1 MPIEITMPQLSDTMT
16 EGTVAKWLK
25 KEGDKVKAG
34 EMLAEVE
41 TDKATM
47 EMEAFEG
54 GTLAVVLTKEGQ
66 KAAVGAAIAVLAT
79 AKETVDE
86 VKKKY
91 AGGAAAGAKAGN
103 GGTVPAQVGGGAQV
117 RQVRPQDAPSS
128 KPGGGP
134 LAAGVAT
141 MEAVNTAELKEPEDA
156 QGHGATREAATAVP
170 ALPGHGGGNGA
181 NGGGNGSGPDGG
193 RLRVSPLAKRIAA
206 DKNVDLS
213 QVQGSGPG
221 GRIVQKD
228 VLAAAERGPS
238 QPQQPSR
245 AEKLATPQQPAMPA
259 RVGSGQT
266 EKVQLTKMRTA
277 IATALQRSK
286 QNVPHFYETMDI
298 DVEELTKLRERLNQ
312 KLEKEKVRLSVGDFV
327 TQAVAA
333 ALKRHPILNAT
344 FDAAK
349 NEITRYGDVNLGVA
363 VALPDGLIVPVLRG
377 VDQMGL
383 KEIRQRSVDLVERAR
398 AQRLKGDEMK
408 GATFT
413 VSNLG
418 AYGVR
423 EFMAI
428 VNPPE
433 VGILA
438 VGAAEK
444 RAVVKG
450 DQVVARTVMTVTLS
464 ADHRVVD
471 GATAAEF
478 LRTLK
483 EMLEEPGMQL
493 L

>member
-1 MPIEITMPQLSDTMT
+1 MPAEITMPQQSDTMT
-16 EGTVAKWLK
+16 EGTVVKWLK

-34 EMLAEVE
+34 EIIAEIE

-47 EMEAFEG
+47 EMEAFDS
-54 GTLAVVLTKEGQ
+54 GTLAVILVKAGE
-66 KAAVGAAIAVLAT
+66 KAAVGAAIAALAT
-79 AKETVDE
+79 AKESVDD

-91 AGGAAAGAKAGN
+91 AGGGGAGATQTAKPQAAASA
-103 GGTVPAQVGGGAQV
+103 GGA
-117 RQVRPQDAPSS
+117 SS
-128 KPGGGP
+128 T
-134 LAAGVAT
+134 LVAQSSSRT
-141 MEAVNTAELKEPEDA
+141 ATLEGANTAELKEPDDCT
-156 QGHGATREAATAVP
+156 GHQASREAATAVP
-170 ALPGHGGGNGA
+170 PLPGNGNGGNGE
-181 NGGGNGSGPDGG
+181 N
-193 RLRVSPLAKRIAA
+193 RLRVSPLARRIAE
-206 DKNVDLS
+206 DRGVDLH
-213 QVQGSGPG
+213 QVAGTGPG

-228 VLAAAERGPS
+228 VLSAAEKGTPKS
-238 QPQQPSR
+238 AAPIPATSS
-245 AEKLATPQQPAMPA
+245 LAP
-259 RVGSGQT
+259 RVATGQT
-266 EKVQLTKMRTA
+266 EKIQLTKMRTA

-298 DVEELTKLRERLNQ
+298 DVEEISTLRERLNHR
-312 KLEKEKVRLSVGDFV
+312 LEKEKIRLSLGDFV

-344 FDAAK
+344 FDSAK

-363 VALPDGLIVPVLRG
+363 VALPDGLIVPVLKG

-398 AQRLKGDEMK
+398 GQRLKGEEMK

-418 AYGVR
+418 AFGVR

-438 VGAAEK
+438 VGGAEK
-444 RAVVKG
+444 RPVVRDG
-450 DQVVARTVMTVTLS
+450 EIVARTIMTVTLS

-471 GATAAEF
+471 GAAAAEF

-483 EMLEEPGMQL
+483 GLLEEPAMQL